1 MLSSGQLNQNLLP
14 LLHKVTFYDL
24 VSLRLF
30 TRLYIIEL
38 IFNGLQTGIP
48 TNTKCHYRNTKFS
61 GVSTLFHLLNHSV
74 ENFLVPQIASGHNPE
89 DTVLPTIQKK
99 VSVLFIPKF
108 LNWQV
113 WKFLDLSDLGIADQV
128 SEAPS

>member
-30 TRLYIIEL
+30 TRHFIIEL

-48 TNTKCHYRNTKFS
+48 KTQ
-61 GVSTLFHLLNHSV
+61 SV
-74 ENFLVPQIASGHNPE
+74 ITETQNFQEFQLCFTSSI
-89 DTVLPTIQKK
+89 IQ